1 MTNVYGDQ
9 TVKSLQ
15 NIKHPGGAGVFSSS
29 AWFPITSELL
39 IFKNFFSYFIISSL
53 CLLLFVPFV
62 LDAFCPGCLHQNKQK
77 KHVRRKALY
86 WWEDWGHNL
95 FGPFLNPA
103 LLVCPY
109 NFIVKLFRWRLLVMR
124 TWCHQVYQYLI
135 HDMLRSWLTW
145 LLHCVTVSP
154 SSR

>member
-77 KHVRRKALY
+77 NMFDGKPCIGGRIEATTSLAL
-86 WWEDWGHNL
+86 
-95 FGPFLNPA
+95 
-103 LLVCPY
+103 
-109 NFIVKLFRWRLLVMR
+109 
-124 TWCHQVYQYLI
+124 
-135 HDMLRSWLTW
+135 S
-145 LLHCVTVSP
+145 
-154 SSR
+154 